1 MQIELT
7 KVEAETLLQLLD
19 VAVKALGLQGA
30 QVAMPIVSKI
40 TSAAQVEA
48 APAKEDDDV

>member
-7 KVEAETLLQLLD
+7 KLEAETLLQLLD

-30 QVAMPIVSKI
+30 QAAMPIVSKI
-40 TSAAQVEA
+40 TSAAQAEA
-48 APAKEDDDV
+48 ASEKEDGDA